1 VREPQIVNVLQSVY
15 QLFEVVAGDWF
26 LKATSFAE
34 NYEEIS
40 LIRGENKIG
49 IKEPAKKYKF

>member
-1 VREPQIVNVLQSVY
+1 VNVLQSVY

-34 NYEEIS
+34 NYEEIG